1 MFIHLDL
8 DCFFVSA
15 HRSIDK
21 SLNNIP
27 AAVGGRSNLNIFDR
41 KKAIRHISNSSGA
54 FVSSILSSN
63 EGKTSKEY
71 FVDDNGRIRGIIT
84 TSSYEA
90 RSYGVKTA
98 MSVNEALMLCPKL
111 KMIPPNY
118 PLYHELSFKL
128 ANLLEDKIPSIEQFS
143 IDEFF
148 GDVTGWIDDEDIY
161 DFAKGLQ
168 DLIQEELGLP
178 ISIGIAKTK
187 WIAKL
192 ATEYAKPIG
201 IKIVKENEVDDFINN
216 IPISKFPG
224 IGKGYQGRLKSYG
237 ISTLGQIRE
246 KRELFYS
253 WKKPGIQLYNR
264 VCGIEREG
272 ISLKKSKQSIGIGR
286 TFDPILCRIEL
297 KRRVNILCR
306 YLSFLV
312 TKAKVNPQ
320 SFFLQIR
327 YEYNIKSKE
336 TINTNRLFNEA
347 YLKHCM
353 TKLFEANDVH
363 PTHQVIQ
370 INISVS
376 NFLENRQNSLN
387 LFEYENDLKQKELTN
402 QIQKLRSK
410 FGIDIIKNA
419 SEL

>member
-21 SLNNIP
+21 SLNDIP

-41 KKAIRHISNSSGA
+41 KKAVRHISSNSGA

-63 EGKTSKEY
+63 EDTNSKEY
-71 FVDDNGRIRGIIT
+71 FKDENGRIRGIIT
-84 TSSYEA
+84 TCSYEA
-90 RSYGVKTA
+90 RAFGVKTA
-98 MSVNEALMLCPKL
+98 MSVNEALSMCPHL

-118 PLYHELSFKL
+118 PLYHELSTRL
-128 ANLLEDKIPSIEQFS
+128 AKLLEDKIPSIEQFS

-148 GDVTGWIDDEDIY
+148 GDVTGWVEDDEIY
-161 DFAKGLQ
+161 DFAKELQ
-168 DLIQEELGLP
+168 DLIQSELKLP

-187 WIAKL
+187 WISKL
-192 ATEYAKPIG
+192 ATEFAKPIG
-201 IKIVKENEVDDFINN
+201 IKIVQENEVDTFIND

-224 IGKGYQGRLKSYG
+224 IGKGYQQKLKNYG
-237 ISTLGQIRE
+237 ISTLGQIKE

-286 TFDPILCRIEL
+286 TFDPLKKRDEV

-312 TKAKVNPQ
+312 TKANVNPQ
-320 SFFLQIR
+320 SLFLQIR
-327 YEYNIKSKE
+327 YEYNIKSKN
-336 TINTNRLFNEA
+336 TINTNRLFSES
-347 YLKHCM
+347 YLKQSM
-353 TKLFEANDVH
+353 IKLFEQNDIH
-363 PTHQVIQ
+363 PTHNVIQ
-370 INISVS
+370 INITVS

-387 LFEYENDLKQKELTN
+387 LFEYENDLKQSKLTSH
-402 QIQKLRSK
+402 IQKLRNK